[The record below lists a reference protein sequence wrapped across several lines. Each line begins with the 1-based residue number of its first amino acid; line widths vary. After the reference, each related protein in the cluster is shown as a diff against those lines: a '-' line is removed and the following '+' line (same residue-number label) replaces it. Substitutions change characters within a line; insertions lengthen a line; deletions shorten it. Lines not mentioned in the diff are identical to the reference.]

1 MKPADEALGDFA
13 TPGDREPAQRSS
25 GRHDPDRLAE
35 LEEERAFLLR
45 SLDDLDRERDAGD
58 LDEHDY
64 VELRDGYTARAAAV
78 LRELEARPGGA
89 AGPRLRRAGAA
100 SR

>member
-1 MKPADEALGDFA
+1 M
-13 TPGDREPAQRSS
+13 
-25 GRHDPDRLAE
+25 AE

-64 VELRDGYTARAAAV
+64 VKLRDGYTARATAV
-78 LRELEARPGGA
+78 LRELEAGRADA
-89 AGPRLRRAGAA
+89 AGPPCPNTLGAT
-100 SR
+100 SH